1 MTAFINCCLPSWHTV
16 VTNKYLCNE
25 CMNEPTRSSFLFL
38 SNAFPTF
45 PLTFWFVL
53 VQRCKLILS
62 LKEVVMKI
70 KDINKYESTYYSIK
84 CSINMSH
91 CLPHLP
97 FHGACWLKTFWA
109 DLVGVQKPL
118 GPYIFLSM
126 QKKKKK
132 KNDSSRFNL
141 PFFRCV
147 LRFNKDLRD
156 SFLCNQK
163 RIIWVQ

>member
-1 MTAFINCCLPSWHTV
+1 
-16 VTNKYLCNE
+16 
-25 CMNEPTRSSFLFL
+25 
-38 SNAFPTF
+38 
-45 PLTFWFVL
+45 
-53 VQRCKLILS
+53 
-62 LKEVVMKI
+62 MKI

-126 QKKKKK
+126 QIFLFHIHNILVD
-132 KNDSSRFNL
+132 KNRSNIL
-141 PFFRCV
+141 
-147 LRFNKDLRD
+147 
-156 SFLCNQK
+156 SF
-163 RIIWVQ
+163 